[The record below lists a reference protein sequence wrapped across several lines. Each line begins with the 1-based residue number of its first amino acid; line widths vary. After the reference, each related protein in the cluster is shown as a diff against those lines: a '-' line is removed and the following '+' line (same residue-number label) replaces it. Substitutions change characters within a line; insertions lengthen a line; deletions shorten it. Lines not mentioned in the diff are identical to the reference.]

1 MVRPPNNNSRRRR
14 NNNRRPNGR
23 GNGNMDSSGP
33 SVKVRGSARQVYDK
47 YLLLARDAKSSGDNI
62 LSESY
67 FQHAEHYARI
77 LIENGKFEINSSS
90 NSKKN
95 EVRKS
100 EQEKKT
106 EDQSN
111 DGVEKASNENGLDS
125 IETEKVSKSEDLESS
140 AEEIAQ
146 N

>member
-23 GNGNMDSSGP
+23 GNGNLDSSGP
-33 SVKVRGSARQVYDK
+33 SVKVRGSVRQVYDK

-62 LSESY
+62 LAESY

-106 EDQSN
+106 DNQSN
-111 DGVEKASNENGLDS
+111 DSVEKASNENGLDS

-140 AEEIAQ
+140 PEEISQ

>member
-1 MVRPPNNNSRRRR
+1 MARPS
-14 NNNRRPNGR
+14 NNNRRRRSRRPNGK
-23 GNGNMDSSGP
+23 GNGNVDSSGP

-47 YLLLARDAKSSGDNI
+47 YLLLARDAKSSGDTI

-90 NSKKN
+90 NSKNDETNKSDKDNRAENKN
-95 EVRKS
+95 N
-100 EQEKKT
+100 
-106 EDQSN
+106 N
-111 DGVEKASNENGLDS
+111 DKNASNENGLDS
-125 IETEKVSKSEDLESS
+125 DVSEKISQSEDLES
-140 AEEIAQ
+140 ATEEISQ

>member
-67 FQHAEHYARI
+67 FQHAEHYARV

-106 EDQSN
+106 DNQSN
-111 DGVEKASNENGLDS
+111 DGVEKVSNENGLDS

>member
-1 MVRPPNNNSRRRR
+1 MARPPNNNSRRRR

-23 GNGNMDSSGP
+23 GNGNLDSSGP
-33 SVKVRGSARQVYDK
+33 SVKVRGSVRQVYEK
-47 YLLLARDAKSSGDNI
+47 YLLLARDAKSSGDTI
-62 LSESY
+62 LTESY

-106 EDQSN
+106 DNQSN

>member
-47 YLLLARDAKSSGDNI
+47 YLLLARDAKSSGDTI
-62 LSESY
+62 LTESY

-106 EDQSN
+106 DNQSN

-140 AEEIAQ
+140 TEEIAQ